1 MPERRSNMLSI
12 EFSVRA
18 GPLSIEQDLCAPG
31 LHAESQREAQ
41 QTKNLVNA
49 QRDEVLRKQRER
61 AGSFQPQL
69 AATPAR

>member
-1 MPERRSNMLSI
+1 LNPQFAPAHYQLSKI
-12 EFSVRA
+12 YA
-18 GPLSIEQDLCAPG
+18 HLG